1 MRGGLAD
8 PGLDWPGHDRKHHI
22 LNLVVKQPASGKS
35 EQFYLLFHSIKWR
48 AHRCPSILAAGRPI
62 REGRRAHHTPQH
74 ANVPWR
80 VADMTEQD
88 KKRREAEQHVTD
100 ELANQA
106 KQEPGSAAED
116 ESKEKRAQAEKEL
129 QDAR

>member
-1 MRGGLAD
+1 M
-8 PGLDWPGHDRKHHI
+8 I
-22 LNLVVKQPASGKS
+22 
-35 EQFYLLFHSIKWR
+35 
-48 AHRCPSILAAGRPI
+48 
-62 REGRRAHHTPQH
+62 
-74 ANVPWR
+74 
-80 VADMTEQD
+80 EQD
-88 KKRREAEQHVTD
+88 KRRREAEQHLTE